1 MVRQEIL
8 PIDESRFLRCFKS
21 YSDAGLGK
29 PSTQYVRTMTG
40 LNNKSIC
47 MLSKKFDLAPYDLN
61 RKNKDE
67 VNGWCVR
74 ITM

>member
-8 PIDESRFLRCFKS
+8 LIDESRFLRCFKS
-21 YSDAGLGK
+21 YSDAGFGR

-40 LNNKSIC
+40 LNNKSIHL
-47 MLSKKFDLAPYDLN
+47 LSKKFNVAPYDLN
-61 RKNKDE
+61 RKKKDE